1 MKTKKSLTTIL
12 IFIIAIMISSCASTY
27 STCPSYTLSNSD
39 NSVTN

>member
-1 MKTKKSLTTIL
+1 MKTKKLITTIL